1 MFNCRLTLSRI
12 MRLLFLGMLCMTLL
26 TISLFTILDNSAYGE
41 SEIIANSF
49 GLENSTILE
58 LKNSRGNSVE
68 IDSVRIWLSG
78 ENSFQS
84 FKTEQ
89 GWMGKNTPQGVI
101 IFSSQDL
108 LKPGEVVKFGIKT
121 SVEKPVINWKALDT
135 NGNIIKTAQTITDTE
150 ITDVKEIIQPKS
162 VAIKDDSTF
171 RLIPTKL
178 SPGSDFRVIGNNFV
192 PNQSLNFYI
201 NEKITNTFSTDSNG
215 NFLITNQV
223 PESTNAERTQFL
235 ISDSVGA
242 ETEISI
248 RLTEQE
254 KRTIGQSLQLVFDE
268 TPTTVK
274 RGESITLQGVA
285 TPENTLTITSSQNTL
300 GIISIET
307 ITTGSDGKWS
317 FENLFSPE
325 LELETITIKISDG
338 KDLIE
343 RNIDVISSK
352 LIRINSEEPR
362 YEPGDVI
369 TFTGNAIANTDLLY
383 YLEDP
388 KGSEIISDLITVDS
402 SGIITFEIQTE
413 LSQMK
418 GTYVLH
424 ANQGKE
430 NGISV
435 VGLGEEPVEV
445 IVVDSTKLNYNT
457 NEKIKIQIQGQPNAT
472 VAIIILDDS
481 SKEKISDTVNLGADG
496 FHTYEIESNELSVGT
511 YVIEVRHGKA
521 RGDTVFSIGLTQGSG
536 VITMQTTKD
545 EYNAGESILLMG
557 NTGANSLLTLTLYNS
572 EGTVVKQVEVFTSK
586 NGAFQSDKFRI
597 PNDPEIGQWSI
608 KAKSGGNTAEH
619 SFTVTKIL
627 EGVAVLV
634 DKESR
639 TYSLS
644 EIITISGAGANPSTG
659 VDIKFLDSGGNEIS
673 DKLTIYATSTGAY
686 ITSIPV
692 AVIIPSDLVPG
703 EFTILVEDPLT
714 SSSTT
719 ITVE

>member
-1 MFNCRLTLSRI
+1 
-12 MRLLFLGMLCMTLL
+12 MTLL

-84 FKTEQ
+84 FKTEH

-192 PNQSLNFYI
+192 PNQFLNFYI

-215 NFLITNQV
+215 SFLITNQV
-223 PESTNAERTQFL
+223 PESTKAERTQFL

-274 RGESITLQGVA
+274 RGQSITLQGVA

-362 YEPGDVI
+362 YEPGDII

-511 YVIEVRHGKA
+511 YVVEVRHGKA

-536 VITMQTTKD
+536 VIMMQTTKD

-644 EIITISGAGANPSTG
+644 EIITISGAGANPSTAI
-659 VDIKFLDSGGNEIS
+659 DIKFLDSGGNEIS
-673 DKLTIYATSTGAY
+673 DKLTIYATNTGAY

>member
-1 MFNCRLTLSRI
+1 
-12 MRLLFLGMLCMTLL
+12 MTLL

-135 NGNIIKTAQTITDTE
+135 NGNIIKTAQIITDTE

-215 NFLITNQV
+215 SFLITNQV

-274 RGESITLQGVA
+274 RGQSITLQGVA

-472 VAIIILDDS
+472 VSIIILDDS

-511 YVIEVRHGKA
+511 YVVEVRHGKA

-557 NTGANSLLTLTLYNS
+557 NTGANSLLTLSLYNS

-644 EIITISGAGANPSTG
+644 EIITISGAGANPSTSN
-659 VDIKFLDSGGNEIS
+659 DIKFLDSGGNEIS
-673 DKLTIYATSTGAY
+673 DKLTIYATNTGAY

>member
-1 MFNCRLTLSRI
+1 
-12 MRLLFLGMLCMTLL
+12 MTLL

-58 LKNSRGNSVE
+58 LKNSRGNNIE

-178 SPGSDFRVIGNNFV
+178 SPGSDFRVVGNNFV

-215 NFLITNQV
+215 SFLITNQV

-352 LIRINSEEPR
+352 LIRINSEESR

-536 VITMQTTKD
+536 IITMQTTKD

-597 PNDPEIGQWSI
+597 SNDPEIGQWSI

-644 EIITISGAGANPSTG
+644 EIITISGAGASPSTSI
-659 VDIKFLDSGGNEIS
+659 DIKFLDSGGNEIS
-673 DKLTIYATSTGAY
+673 DKLTIYATNTGAY

>member
-1 MFNCRLTLSRI
+1 
-12 MRLLFLGMLCMTLL
+12 MTLL

-215 NFLITNQV
+215 SFLITNQV

-362 YEPGDVI
+362 YEPGDII

-511 YVIEVRHGKA
+511 YVVEVRHGKA

-597 PNDPEIGQWSI
+597 SNDPEIGQWSI

-644 EIITISGAGANPSTG
+644 EIITISGAGANPSTSL
-659 VDIKFLDSGGNEIS
+659 DIKFLDSGGNEIS

>member
-1 MFNCRLTLSRI
+1 
-12 MRLLFLGMLCMTLL
+12 MTLL

-135 NGNIIKTAQTITDTE
+135 NGNIIKTAQIITDTE

-511 YVIEVRHGKA
+511 YVVEVRHGKA

-644 EIITISGAGANPSTG
+644 EIITISGAGANPSTAL
-659 VDIKFLDSGGNEIS
+659 DIKFLDSGGNEIS
-673 DKLTIYATSTGAY
+673 DKLTIYATNTGAY

>member
-1 MFNCRLTLSRI
+1 
-12 MRLLFLGMLCMTLL
+12 MTLL

-445 IVVDSTKLNYNT
+445 IVVDSTKLNFNT

-511 YVIEVRHGKA
+511 YVVEVRHGKA

-644 EIITISGAGANPSTG
+644 EIITISGAGANPSTSI
-659 VDIKFLDSGGNEIS
+659 DIKFLDSGGNEIS
-673 DKLTIYATSTGAY
+673 DKLTIYATNTGAY

>member
-1 MFNCRLTLSRI
+1 
-12 MRLLFLGMLCMTLL
+12 MTLL

-215 NFLITNQV
+215 SFLITNQV

-352 LIRINSEEPR
+352 LIRINSEESR

-511 YVIEVRHGKA
+511 YVVEVRHGKA

-644 EIITISGAGANPSTG
+644 EIITISGAGANPSTSL
-659 VDIKFLDSGGNEIS
+659 DIKFLDSGGNEIS
-673 DKLTIYATSTGAY
+673 DKLTIYATNTGAY

>member
-1 MFNCRLTLSRI
+1 
-12 MRLLFLGMLCMTLL
+12 MTLL

-135 NGNIIKTAQTITDTE
+135 NGNIIKTAQIITDTE

-215 NFLITNQV
+215 SFLITNQV

-274 RGESITLQGVA
+274 RGQSITLQGVA

-362 YEPGDVI
+362 YEPGDII

-511 YVIEVRHGKA
+511 YIVEVRHGKA

-644 EIITISGAGANPSTG
+644 EIITISGAGANPSTAL
-659 VDIKFLDSGGNEIS
+659 DIKFLDSGGNEIS
-673 DKLTIYATSTGAY
+673 DKLTIYATNTGAY

>member
-1 MFNCRLTLSRI
+1 
-12 MRLLFLGMLCMTLL
+12 MTLL

-215 NFLITNQV
+215 SFLITNQV

-274 RGESITLQGVA
+274 RGQSITLQGVA

-362 YEPGDVI
+362 YEPGDII

-511 YVIEVRHGKA
+511 YVVEVRHGKA

-536 VITMQTTKD
+536 IITMQTTKD

-597 PNDPEIGQWSI
+597 SNDPEIGQWSI

-673 DKLTIYATSTGAY
+673 DKLTIYATNTGAY

>member
-1 MFNCRLTLSRI
+1 
-12 MRLLFLGMLCMTLL
+12 MTLL

-135 NGNIIKTAQTITDTE
+135 NGNIIKTAQIITDTE
-150 ITDVKEIIQPKS
+150 ITDVKEISQPKS

-511 YVIEVRHGKA
+511 YVVEVRHGKA

-557 NTGANSLLTLTLYNS
+557 NTGANSLLTLSLYNS

-644 EIITISGAGANPSTG
+644 EIITISGAGANPSTSI
-659 VDIKFLDSGGNEIS
+659 DIKFLDSGGNEIS
-673 DKLTIYATSTGAY
+673 DKLTIYATNTGAY

>member
-1 MFNCRLTLSRI
+1 
-12 MRLLFLGMLCMTLL
+12 MTLL

-135 NGNIIKTAQTITDTE
+135 NGNIIKTAQIITDTE
-150 ITDVKEIIQPKS
+150 ITDVKEISQPKS

-215 NFLITNQV
+215 SFLITNQV

-472 VAIIILDDS
+472 VSIIILDDS

-511 YVIEVRHGKA
+511 YVVEVRHGKA

-557 NTGANSLLTLTLYNS
+557 NTGANSLLTLSLYNS

-644 EIITISGAGANPSTG
+644 EIITISGAGANPSTSI
-659 VDIKFLDSGGNEIS
+659 DIKFLDSGGNEIS

>member
-1 MFNCRLTLSRI
+1 
-12 MRLLFLGMLCMTLL
+12 MTLL

-58 LKNSRGNSVE
+58 LKNSRGNNVE

-215 NFLITNQV
+215 SFLITNQV

-274 RGESITLQGVA
+274 RGQSITLQGVA

-362 YEPGDVI
+362 YEPGDII

-511 YVIEVRHGKA
+511 YVVEVRHGKA

-536 VITMQTTKD
+536 VIMMQTTKD

-557 NTGANSLLTLTLYNS
+557 NTGANSLLTLTLYSS

-644 EIITISGAGANPSTG
+644 EIITISGAGANPSTAI
-659 VDIKFLDSGGNEIS
+659 DIKFLDSGGNEIS
-673 DKLTIYATSTGAY
+673 DKLTIYATNTGAY

>member
-1 MFNCRLTLSRI
+1 
-12 MRLLFLGMLCMTLL
+12 MTLL

-58 LKNSRGNSVE
+58 LKNSRGNNIE

-135 NGNIIKTAQTITDTE
+135 NGNIIKTAQIITDTE

-511 YVIEVRHGKA
+511 YVVEVRHGKA

>member
-1 MFNCRLTLSRI
+1 
-12 MRLLFLGMLCMTLL
+12 MTLL

-58 LKNSRGNSVE
+58 LKNSRGNNVE

-215 NFLITNQV
+215 SFLITNQV

-511 YVIEVRHGKA
+511 YVVEVRHGKA

-586 NGAFQSDKFRI
+586 IGAFQSDKFRI
-597 PNDPEIGQWSI
+597 PIDP
-608 KAKSGGNTAEH
+608 
-619 SFTVTKIL
+619 
-627 EGVAVLV
+627 
-634 DKESR
+634 
-639 TYSLS
+639 
-644 EIITISGAGANPSTG
+644 
-659 VDIKFLDSGGNEIS
+659 
-673 DKLTIYATSTGAY
+673 
-686 ITSIPV
+686 
-692 AVIIPSDLVPG
+692 
-703 EFTILVEDPLT
+703 
-714 SSSTT
+714 
-719 ITVE
+719 

>member
-1 MFNCRLTLSRI
+1 
-12 MRLLFLGMLCMTLL
+12 MTLL

-215 NFLITNQV
+215 SFLITNQV

-362 YEPGDVI
+362 YEPGDII

-511 YVIEVRHGKA
+511 YVVEVRHGKA

-644 EIITISGAGANPSTG
+644 EIITISGAGANPSTSL
-659 VDIKFLDSGGNEIS
+659 DIKFLDSGGNEIS
-673 DKLTIYATSTGAY
+673 DKLTIYATNTGAY

>member
-1 MFNCRLTLSRI
+1 
-12 MRLLFLGMLCMTLL
+12 MTLL

-58 LKNSRGNSVE
+58 LKNSRGNNVE

-135 NGNIIKTAQTITDTE
+135 NGNIIKTAQIITDTE

-274 RGESITLQGVA
+274 RGQSITLQGVA

-511 YVIEVRHGKA
+511 YVVEVRHGKA

-644 EIITISGAGANPSTG
+644 EIITISGAGANPSTAL
-659 VDIKFLDSGGNEIS
+659 DIKFLDSGGNEIS
-673 DKLTIYATSTGAY
+673 DKLTIYATNTGAY

>member
-1 MFNCRLTLSRI
+1 
-12 MRLLFLGMLCMTLL
+12 MTLL

-215 NFLITNQV
+215 SFLITNQV

>member
-1 MFNCRLTLSRI
+1 
-12 MRLLFLGMLCMTLL
+12 MTLL

-215 NFLITNQV
+215 SFLITNQV

-511 YVIEVRHGKA
+511 YVVEVRHGKA

>member
-1 MFNCRLTLSRI
+1 MA
-12 MRLLFLGMLCMTLL
+12 LL

-215 NFLITNQV
+215 SFLITNQV

-511 YVIEVRHGKA
+511 YVVEVRHGKA

-673 DKLTIYATSTGAY
+673 DKLTIYATNTGAY

>member
-1 MFNCRLTLSRI
+1 
-12 MRLLFLGMLCMTLL
+12 MTLL

-58 LKNSRGNSVE
+58 LKNSRGNNVE

-171 RLIPTKL
+171 RLIPAKL

-352 LIRINSEEPR
+352 LIRINSEESR

-511 YVIEVRHGKA
+511 YVVEVRHGKA

-597 PNDPEIGQWSI
+597 PNDPGIGQWSI

-644 EIITISGAGANPSTG
+644 EIITISGAGANPSTSI
-659 VDIKFLDSGGNEIS
+659 DIKFLDSGGNEIS
-673 DKLTIYATSTGAY
+673 DKLTIYATNTGAY

>member
-1 MFNCRLTLSRI
+1 
-12 MRLLFLGMLCMTLL
+12 MTLL

-178 SPGSDFRVIGNNFV
+178 SPGSDFRVVGNNFV

-215 NFLITNQV
+215 SFLITNQV

-511 YVIEVRHGKA
+511 YVVEVRHGKA

-597 PNDPEIGQWSI
+597 SNDPEIGQWSI

-714 SSSTT
+714 SSTTT

>member
-1 MFNCRLTLSRI
+1 
-12 MRLLFLGMLCMTLL
+12 MTLL

-135 NGNIIKTAQTITDTE
+135 NGNIIKTAQIITDTE

-254 KRTIGQSLQLVFDE
+254 KRTIGQSIQLVFDE

-274 RGESITLQGVA
+274 RGDSITLQGVA

-511 YVIEVRHGKA
+511 YVVEVRHGKA

-644 EIITISGAGANPSTG
+644 EIITISGAGANPSTSI
-659 VDIKFLDSGGNEIS
+659 DIKFLDSGGNEIS
-673 DKLTIYATSTGAY
+673 DKLTIYATNTGAY

>member
-1 MFNCRLTLSRI
+1 
-12 MRLLFLGMLCMTLL
+12 MTLL

-215 NFLITNQV
+215 SFLITNQV

-274 RGESITLQGVA
+274 RGQSITLQGVA

-362 YEPGDVI
+362 YEPGDII

-511 YVIEVRHGKA
+511 YVVEVRHGKA

-644 EIITISGAGANPSTG
+644 EIITISGAGANPSTAI
-659 VDIKFLDSGGNEIS
+659 DIKFLDSGGNEIS
-673 DKLTIYATSTGAY
+673 DKLTIYATNTGAY

>member
-1 MFNCRLTLSRI
+1 
-12 MRLLFLGMLCMTLL
+12 MTLL

-135 NGNIIKTAQTITDTE
+135 NGNIIKTAQIITDTE

-171 RLIPTKL
+171 RLIPAKL

-511 YVIEVRHGKA
+511 YVVEVRHGKA

-644 EIITISGAGANPSTG
+644 EIITISGAGANPSTSI
-659 VDIKFLDSGGNEIS
+659 DIKFLDSGGNEIS
-673 DKLTIYATSTGAY
+673 DKLTIYATNTGAY

>member
-1 MFNCRLTLSRI
+1 
-12 MRLLFLGMLCMTLL
+12 MTLL

-58 LKNSRGNSVE
+58 LKNSRGNNIE

-135 NGNIIKTAQTITDTE
+135 NGNIIKTAQIITDTE

-274 RGESITLQGVA
+274 RGQSITLQGVA

-511 YVIEVRHGKA
+511 YVVEVRHGKA

>member
-1 MFNCRLTLSRI
+1 
-12 MRLLFLGMLCMTLL
+12 MTLL

-171 RLIPTKL
+171 RLIPAKL

-215 NFLITNQV
+215 SFLITNQV

-274 RGESITLQGVA
+274 RGQSITLQGVA

-511 YVIEVRHGKA
+511 YVVEVRHGKA

-644 EIITISGAGANPSTG
+644 EIITISGAGANPSTAL
-659 VDIKFLDSGGNEIS
+659 DIKFLDSGGNEIS
-673 DKLTIYATSTGAY
+673 DKLTIYATNTGAY

>member
-1 MFNCRLTLSRI
+1 MA
-12 MRLLFLGMLCMTLL
+12 LL

-58 LKNSRGNSVE
+58 LKNSRGNNIE

-215 NFLITNQV
+215 SFLITNQV

-274 RGESITLQGVA
+274 RGQSITLQGVA

-362 YEPGDVI
+362 YEPGDII

-511 YVIEVRHGKA
+511 YVVEVRHGKA

-597 PNDPEIGQWSI
+597 SNDPEIGQWSI

-644 EIITISGAGANPSTG
+644 EIITISGAGANPSTSI
-659 VDIKFLDSGGNEIS
+659 DIKFLDSGGNEIS
-673 DKLTIYATSTGAY
+673 DKLTIYATNTGAY

>member
-1 MFNCRLTLSRI
+1 
-12 MRLLFLGMLCMTLL
+12 MTLL

-135 NGNIIKTAQTITDTE
+135 NGNIIKTAQIITDTE

-511 YVIEVRHGKA
+511 YVVEVRHGKA

-673 DKLTIYATSTGAY
+673 DKLTIYATNTGAY

>member
-1 MFNCRLTLSRI
+1 
-12 MRLLFLGMLCMTLL
+12 MTLL

-150 ITDVKEIIQPKS
+150 ITDVEEIIQPKS

-215 NFLITNQV
+215 SFLITNQV

-457 NEKIKIQIQGQPNAT
+457 NEKIKIQIQGEPNAT

-511 YVIEVRHGKA
+511 YVVEVRHGKA

-644 EIITISGAGANPSTG
+644 EIITISGAGANPSTAL
-659 VDIKFLDSGGNEIS
+659 DIKFLDSGGNEIS
-673 DKLTIYATSTGAY
+673 DKLTIYATNTGAY

>member
-1 MFNCRLTLSRI
+1 
-12 MRLLFLGMLCMTLL
+12 MTLL

-215 NFLITNQV
+215 SFLITNQV

-362 YEPGDVI
+362 YEPGDII

-511 YVIEVRHGKA
+511 YVVEVRHGKA

-644 EIITISGAGANPSTG
+644 EIITISGAGANPSTAI
-659 VDIKFLDSGGNEIS
+659 DIKFLDSGGNEIS
-673 DKLTIYATSTGAY
+673 DKLTIYATNTGAY

>member
-1 MFNCRLTLSRI
+1 
-12 MRLLFLGMLCMTLL
+12 MTLL

-135 NGNIIKTAQTITDTE
+135 NGNIIKTAQIITDTE

-171 RLIPTKL
+171 RLIPAKL

-215 NFLITNQV
+215 SFLITNQV

-445 IVVDSTKLNYNT
+445 IVVDSTKLNYDT

-511 YVIEVRHGKA
+511 YVVEVRHGKA

-644 EIITISGAGANPSTG
+644 EIITISGAGANPSTAL
-659 VDIKFLDSGGNEIS
+659 DIKFLDSGGNEIS

-703 EFTILVEDPLT
+703 EFTILVKDPLT

>member
-1 MFNCRLTLSRI
+1 
-12 MRLLFLGMLCMTLL
+12 MTLL

-58 LKNSRGNSVE
+58 LKNSRGNNVE

-178 SPGSDFRVIGNNFV
+178 SPGSDFRVVGNNFV

-352 LIRINSEEPR
+352 LIRINSEESR

-511 YVIEVRHGKA
+511 YVVEVRHGKA

-644 EIITISGAGANPSTG
+644 EIITISGAGANPSTSI
-659 VDIKFLDSGGNEIS
+659 DIKFLDSGGNEIS
-673 DKLTIYATSTGAY
+673 DKLTIYATSTGEY
-686 ITSIPV
+686 ITSVPV

-703 EFTILVEDPLT
+703 EFTILAEDPLT
-714 SSSTT
+714 SSTTT

>member
-1 MFNCRLTLSRI
+1 
-12 MRLLFLGMLCMTLL
+12 MTLL

-58 LKNSRGNSVE
+58 LKNSRGNNVE

-215 NFLITNQV
+215 SFLITNQV

-274 RGESITLQGVA
+274 RGQSITLQGVA

-362 YEPGDVI
+362 YEPGDII

-511 YVIEVRHGKA
+511 YVVEVRHGKA

-536 VITMQTTKD
+536 VIMMQTTKD

-644 EIITISGAGANPSTG
+644 EIITISGAGANPSTAI
-659 VDIKFLDSGGNEIS
+659 DIKFLDSGGNEIS
-673 DKLTIYATSTGAY
+673 DKLTIYATNTGAY